1 MLSSPGEF
9 ARICPFCNFRVVNLS
24 SLLSHLRF
32 VHSSDPGFFLTCGV
46 SGCANTYTKFT
57 SFRTHVYRHHKEL
70 ISSSTTTSTIHE
82 SAYTSPI
89 PVISDDI
96 PDTDLRTTMPSHVD
110 ISVDDDPL
118 ISQQKVSGLFLL
130 KMRET
135 FSVSQ
140 AAIDGIVVESE
151 SVFEH
156 VVSKL
161 QVNVVKRLSEAGIST
176 DEIHS
181 QVEEVFDN
189 TPSPFLGLTSKYLQE
204 EFYKKTLHLV
214 VCSLNFVDMMHCE
227 VIHYACTFRLI

>member
-1 MLSSPGEF
+1 M
-9 ARICPFCNFRVVNLS
+9 
-24 SLLSHLRF
+24 
-32 VHSSDPGFFLTCGV
+32 
-46 SGCANTYTKFT
+46 
-57 SFRTHVYRHHKEL
+57 YRHHKEL

-82 SAYTSPI
+82 SANPSPI

-96 PDTDLRTTMPSHVD
+96 PDMGLQTTMPSYVD

-140 AAIDGIVVESE
+140 AAIDDIVAESE

-161 QVNVVKRLSEAGIST
+161 RVKVKCNTRNVEWNGMWNGMEWNVEWNFNLKCNIHITQLNAIQISMEEHKRNTKLMIVKLNSKSLS
-176 DEIHS
+176 
-181 QVEEVFDN
+181 
-189 TPSPFLGLTSKYLQE
+189 
-204 EFYKKTLHLV
+204 
-214 VCSLNFVDMMHCE
+214 
-227 VIHYACTFRLI
+227 